1 MKRVYASFTT
11 LFALGLPLIAQ
22 ASEGAHAAAE
32 AEGGGHGIPWG
43 PIGLHAFNLA
53 LLVGVLLYFV
63 RPKVV
68 DAIKNRSASIKREVD
83 EANQARKEAEEKYKE
98 LEGRLAGMEQ
108 QLAGMRQQ
116 AEAEARRER
125 EAILSR
131 GADDARQIG
140 LTAARSIRDE
150 SLRARQSLRE
160 EAAKIA
166 IELAAVQ
173 VAQQI
178 QADDQDR
185 LTEDFLAAVSASA
198 STSNADRPSGKDVR
212 NG

>member
-1 MKRVYASFTT
+1 MDLNLKGKR
-11 LFALGLPLIAQ
+11 ALVTGGSRGIGKAIAL
-22 ASEGAHAAAE
+22 E
-32 AEGGGHGIPWG
+32 
-43 PIGLHAFNLA
+43 LA
-53 LLVGVLLYFV
+53 LEGVDV
-63 RPKVV
+63 
-68 DAIKNRSASIKREVD
+68 
-83 EANQARKEAEEKYKE
+83 
-98 LEGRLAGMEQ
+98 
-108 QLAGMRQQ
+108 
-116 AEAEARRER
+116 
-125 EAILSR
+125 AILAR

-185 LTEDFLAAVSASA
+185 LTEDFLAAVSASG
-198 STSNADRPSGKDVR
+198 STSNADHPSGKDVR